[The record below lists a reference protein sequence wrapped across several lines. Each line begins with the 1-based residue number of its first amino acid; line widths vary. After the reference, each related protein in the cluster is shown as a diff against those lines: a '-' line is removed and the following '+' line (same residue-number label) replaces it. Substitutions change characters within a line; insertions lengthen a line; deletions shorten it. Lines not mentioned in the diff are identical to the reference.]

1 MRLPL
6 SILIVMAAA
15 IAVVFAVPNREAVTL
30 RFWPFDVEVAVAL
43 YLAIFAAAFAGFL
56 AGWTGAWLSQRKW
69 RKRARERARRI
80 EHLESEV
87 MTLTDAAAKPTEAQ
101 KSPAVPLERWTLPGA

>member
-6 SILIVMAAA
+6 SILFVVAAA
-15 IAVVFAVPNREAVTL
+15 IAVVFAVPNREAVTI

-43 YLAIFAAAFAGFL
+43 YLVVFAAAFAGFL
-56 AGWTGAWLSQRKW
+56 AGWAGAWLSQHKW

-87 MTLTDAAAKPTEAQ
+87 MALANAAAKPAEAP
-101 KSPAVPLERWTLPGA
+101 KSLAVPLERWTLPGA